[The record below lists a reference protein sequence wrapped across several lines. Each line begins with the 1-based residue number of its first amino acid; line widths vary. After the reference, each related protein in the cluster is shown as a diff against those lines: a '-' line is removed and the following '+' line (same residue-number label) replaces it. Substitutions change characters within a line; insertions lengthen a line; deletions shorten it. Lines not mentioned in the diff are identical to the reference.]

1 MPQTPADLWA
11 RYVNL
16 PERPPQALLGELR
29 ARLEFLRNP
38 LNSRDTLRNGTCLTE
53 NYRQVVAVLQALFSN
68 CNVFRLENLVS
79 LRADADAS
87 EISSYGPGLEM
98 SCFLTVMEET
108 GTAPVNGIISGSQ
121 IEENIFHIIENII
134 CAQCLRPE
142 VALEVPTPSGKTPLS
157 GRPEHLAALRLHKK
171 EVVKWFQKPF
181 TEKEIQGMQK
191 LQVQPKD
198 KEARSKFYGPVKKR
212 ILNMAHSEMGASEF
226 PASFHSEGIWKLR
239 TDKRTQF
246 LGAMLLGVNDPV
258 HLVHNI
264 NREKIRFPGQKIN
277 KDTMILHIDADV
289 RTLDSPHG
297 SKVTYTHAVM
307 CMIPGF
313 NKSTWKYVTDNNG
326 DFFDMSAARAPKSI
340 TNMPKDSEDV
350 FGLCELGL
358 NRYAICSGGAA
369 IWNCCTPHYPSPV
382 SKEYFEI
389 GTYSALPNRASD
401 RGQSK
406 EDNFLCWNTGVQ
418 PKHYPSGPP
427 RSVTMGVRQRDGP
440 MERNFNYVDWFEN
453 DLTYRIDDHECSNR
467 LRLDSNGFTNT
478 LYVKSRNS
486 ELSRWRSPILSPVIL
501 ESIHQEIPLSNTDLA
516 MLGRP
521 HVRQVIAPS
530 NFVGVD
536 AVLAAGAPSS
546 NYGSH
551 AIDFMDS
558 SDAYT
563 TSSDDEESGPMP
575 EASSSSTGGGVGSSL
590 SQMSGGVSRHAVG
603 GSRVSESVSSLSV
616 PSLFRDSDVEEDGE
630 RPLKCARGEQ
640 LDSPCD
646 EDGKNECSVCMDEK
660 KTHAFLPCA
669 HLCVCST
676 CAVSIMASSKTCPI
690 CRSVSTEYVKIYY

>member
-11 RYVNL
+11 RYVDL
-16 PERPPQALLGELR
+16 PERPPEALLGELR

-38 LNSRDTLRNGTCLTE
+38 LNSRDTLANGACLTE
-53 NYRQVVAVLQALFSN
+53 NYRQVVSVLQDLFSDS
-68 CNVFRLENLVS
+68 NVFRLENLVS
-79 LRADADAS
+79 LRADADEE

-121 IEENIFHIIENII
+121 IKENIFHIIENII

-142 VALEVPTPSGKTPLS
+142 VAIEVPTSSGKIPLS
-157 GRPEHLAALRLHKK
+157 GRPVHLAALRQHKE
-171 EVVKWFQKPF
+171 EVVEWFKKPF

-191 LQVQPKD
+191 LEVHPRD
-198 KEARSKFYGPVKKR
+198 KEERNKFYGPVKKK
-212 ILNMAHSEMGASEF
+212 ILNMAHGEMGASEF

-246 LGAMLLGVNDPV
+246 LGATLLGVNDPV

-277 KDTMILHIDADV
+277 KDTMVLHIDADV

-313 NKSTWKYVTDNNG
+313 NKATWKYVTDNNG
-326 DFFDMSAARAPKSI
+326 DFFNMSAARAPMSI
-340 TNMPKDSEDV
+340 TNMPKDSKDV

-358 NRYAICSGGAA
+358 NRYNIYSGGAA
-369 IWNCCTPHYPSPV
+369 IWNCCTPHYPSPE
-382 SKEYFEI
+382 SRNHFEI

-427 RSVTMGVRQRDGP
+427 RRVTMGVRQRDGP
-440 MERNFNYVDWFEN
+440 MERHFNYVHWFEN
-453 DLTYRIDDHECSNR
+453 DLTYRIDDHWCANR

-486 ELSRWRSPILSPVIL
+486 ELSRWRSPILPPVIL
-501 ESIHQEIPLSNTDLA
+501 ESIHREIQLSNTDLA

-536 AVLAAGAPSS
+536 AVLAEGASS
-546 NYGSH
+546 SYYGPYVL
-551 AIDFMDS
+551 DVVDS
-558 SDAYT
+558 SDESM
-563 TSSDDEESGPMP
+563 TSSDDEDLGSME
-575 EASSSSTGGGVGSSL
+575 GSS
-590 SQMSGGVSRHAVG
+590 SQMSGVVGSSSSQMSAAVSRHALG
-603 GSRVSESVSSLSV
+603 GSRVSESVPTLSV
-616 PSLFRDSDVEEDGE
+616 PGPLRGSDVEDDCE
-630 RPLKCARGEQ
+630 RPLKFPRSEK
-640 LDSPCD
+640 LDSSCD
-646 EDGKNECSVCMDEK
+646 EDGKYECSICLDEK
-660 KTHAFLPCA
+660 KTHAFMPCG
-669 HLCVCST
+669 HMCVCTT
-676 CAVSIMASSKTCPI
+676 CAASIMASSRKCPI
-690 CRSVSTEYVKIYY
+690 CRVVGRNCVKVYL